1 MNAAHDNGKI
11 DDLSSG
17 ARAVIVFDGVCVL
30 CNGWVRFLLRH
41 DRRERYR
48 FAAMQGDSG
57 RSLLVANG
65 LDPDDPVSFLLI
77 EYDRVESGSRVSPRV
92 STDTDAM
99 RRVLMGLGG
108 VWRIAG
114 LSALLPRRL
123 RDPLY
128 RFVARNRYRWFGRH
142 DACPMPDPKQAHRFV

>member
-1 MNAAHDNGKI
+1 MNQNAPAI
-11 DDLSSG
+11 
-17 ARAVIVFDGVCVL
+17 IVFDGVCVL

-48 FAAMQGDSG
+48 FAAMQGEVG
-57 RSLLVANG
+57 RALLSANG

-77 EYDRVESGSRVSPRV
+77 EYDRGPTPIV

-99 RRVLMGLGG
+99 RRVLVGLGG
-108 VWRIAG
+108 VWRLAG
-114 LSALLPRRL
+114 LSALLPKAV

-128 RFVARNRYRWFGRH
+128 RMLARNRYRLFGRH
-142 DACPMPDPKQAHRFV
+142 DVCTVPDPAQAHRYL

>member
-1 MNAAHDNGKI
+1 MSAARDNGKI
-11 DDLSSG
+11 DDLSSMP
-17 ARAVIVFDGVCVL
+17 RAVIVFDGVCVL

-48 FAAMQGDSG
+48 FAAMQGAQG
-57 RSLLVANG
+57 RALLVANG

-77 EYDRVESGSRVSPRV
+77 EYDRVEHGSSLPPRV

-99 RRVLMGLGG
+99 RRVLTGLGG

-114 LSALLPRRL
+114 LSALLPQRL
-123 RDPLY
+123 RNPLY
-128 RFVARNRYRWFGRH
+128 RMIARNRYRWFGRH
-142 DACPMPDPKQAHRFV
+142 DACPLPDPMQAHRFL